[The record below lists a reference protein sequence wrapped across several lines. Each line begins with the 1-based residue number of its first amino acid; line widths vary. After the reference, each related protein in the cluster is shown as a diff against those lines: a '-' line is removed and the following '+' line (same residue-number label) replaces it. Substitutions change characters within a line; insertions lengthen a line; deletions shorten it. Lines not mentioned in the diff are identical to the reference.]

1 MVIRVSDKTQN
12 YSKVTKL
19 LVKPILNYLY
29 ECLKKGIHVDLA
41 EFIRD
46 CNLEN
51 VSEQYWQSVIEE
63 LDQHGYIKGV
73 IIKSTKTQKIVL
85 LKDNFGITL
94 EGVEYLQ
101 ENSMMSKVKD
111 FLGSSYEIALEATIN
126 YLLSTHLK

>member
-1 MVIRVSDKTQN
+1 MSNNDMHVLIYK
-12 YSKVTKL
+12 
-19 LVKPILNYLY
+19 ILNYLY
-29 ECLKKGIHVDLA
+29 ECLKNGIRVDLA

-51 VSEQYWQSVIEE
+51 VSKQYWQSVIEE

-73 IIKSTKTQKIVL
+73 IIRGTKTQKVVSF
-85 LKDNFGITL
+85 KDNFGITL

-111 FLGSSYEIALEATIN
+111 FLGNSYEIALEATIN

>member
-1 MVIRVSDKTQN
+1 MHVLIYK
-12 YSKVTKL
+12 
-19 LVKPILNYLY
+19 ILNYLY

-63 LDQHGYIKGV
+63 LDQHGYIKGA

>member
-1 MVIRVSDKTQN
+1 MHVLIYK
-12 YSKVTKL
+12 
-19 LVKPILNYLY
+19 ILNYLY

-111 FLGSSYEIALEATIN
+111 LLGSSYEIALEATIN

>member
-1 MVIRVSDKTQN
+1 MSNNDMHVLIYK
-12 YSKVTKL
+12 
-19 LVKPILNYLY
+19 ILNYLY

-63 LDQHGYIKGV
+63 LDQHGYIKEV

-111 FLGSSYEIALEATIN
+111 FLGSSYELALEAKIN

>member
-1 MVIRVSDKTQN
+1 MSNNDMHVLIYK
-12 YSKVTKL
+12 
-19 LVKPILNYLY
+19 ILNYLY

-73 IIKSTKTQKIVL
+73 IIKSTKTQKIVFF
-85 LKDNFGITL
+85 KDNFGITL

-111 FLGSSYEIALEATIN
+111 FLGNSYEIALEATIN

>member
-1 MVIRVSDKTQN
+1 MHVLIYK
-12 YSKVTKL
+12 
-19 LVKPILNYLY
+19 ILNYLY

-51 VSEQYWQSVIEE
+51 VYEQYWQSVIEE

-111 FLGSSYEIALEATIN
+111 FLGNSYEIALEATIN

>member
-1 MVIRVSDKTQN
+1 MSNNDMHVLIYK
-12 YSKVTKL
+12 
-19 LVKPILNYLY
+19 ILNYLY
-29 ECLKKGIHVDLA
+29 ECLKNGIHVDLT

-46 CNLEN
+46 CNLQN

-63 LDQHGYIKGV
+63 LDKHGYIKGV

-85 LKDNFGITL
+85 FKDSFGITL

>member
-1 MVIRVSDKTQN
+1 MSNNDMHVLIYK
-12 YSKVTKL
+12 
-19 LVKPILNYLY
+19 ILNYLY

-51 VSEQYWQSVIEE
+51 VSEQYWKSVIEE
-63 LDQHGYIKGV
+63 LDQHGYIKEV
-73 IIKSTKTQKIVL
+73 IIRDTKTQKIIM
-85 LKDNFGITL
+85 LKDDFGITL

-111 FLGSSYEIALEATIN
+111 FLGSSYEIALETTIN

>member
-1 MVIRVSDKTQN
+1 MSNNDMHVLIYK
-12 YSKVTKL
+12 
-19 LVKPILNYLY
+19 ILNYLY

-51 VSEQYWQSVIEE
+51 VSNQYWQSVIEE
-63 LDQHGYIKGV
+63 LLKHGYIKG
-73 IIKSTKTQKIVL
+73 IIIRGTKTQKVIS
-85 LKDNFGITL
+85 LKDDFGITL

-101 ENSMMSKVKD
+101 ENSMMGKVKE
-111 FLGSSYEIALEATIN
+111 FLGNSYEIALDVTIN

>member
-1 MVIRVSDKTQN
+1 MSNNDMHVLIYK
-12 YSKVTKL
+12 
-19 LVKPILNYLY
+19 ILNYLY
-29 ECLKKGIHVDLA
+29 ECLKKGIHIDLA

-73 IIKSTKTQKIVL
+73 IIRDTKTQKVIM
-85 LKDNFGITL
+85 LKDDFGITL

-111 FLGSSYEIALEATIN
+111 FLGNSYEIALEATIN
-126 YLLSTHLK
+126 YLLATHLK

>member
-1 MVIRVSDKTQN
+1 MSNNDMHVLIYK
-12 YSKVTKL
+12 
-19 LVKPILNYLY
+19 ILNYLY

-73 IIKSTKTQKIVL
+73 IIKSIKTQKIVL

>member
-1 MVIRVSDKTQN
+1 MSNNDMHVLIYK
-12 YSKVTKL
+12 
-19 LVKPILNYLY
+19 ILNYLY
-29 ECLKKGIHVDLA
+29 ECLKKGIHIDLA

-73 IIKSTKTQKIVL
+73 IIRDTKTQKAIM
-85 LKDNFGITL
+85 LKDDFGITL

>member
-1 MVIRVSDKTQN
+1 MSNNDMHVLIYK
-12 YSKVTKL
+12 
-19 LVKPILNYLY
+19 ILNYLY
-29 ECLKKGIHVDLA
+29 ECLKKGILVDLA

-51 VSEQYWQSVIEE
+51 VSEQYWHSVIEE

-73 IIKSTKTQKIVL
+73 IIRDTKTQKIIM
-85 LKDNFGITL
+85 LKDDFGITL

-111 FLGSSYEIALEATIN
+111 FLGNSYEIALEATIN

>member
-1 MVIRVSDKTQN
+1 MSNNDMHVLIYK
-12 YSKVTKL
+12 
-19 LVKPILNYLY
+19 ILNYLY

-111 FLGSSYEIALEATIN
+111 LLGSSYEIALEATIN

>member
-1 MVIRVSDKTQN
+1 MSNNDMHVLIYK
-12 YSKVTKL
+12 
-19 LVKPILNYLY
+19 ILNYLY

-51 VSEQYWQSVIEE
+51 VSNQYWQSVIEE
-63 LDQHGYIKGV
+63 LLKHGYIKG
-73 IIKSTKTQKIVL
+73 IIIRGTKTQKVIS
-85 LKDNFGITL
+85 LKDDFGITL

-101 ENSMMSKVKD
+101 ENSMMGKVKE
-111 FLGSSYEIALEATIN
+111 FLGNSYEIALDATIN

>member
-1 MVIRVSDKTQN
+1 MVIKMSNNDMHVLIYK
-12 YSKVTKL
+12 
-19 LVKPILNYLY
+19 ILKYLY

>member
-1 MVIRVSDKTQN
+1 MSNNDMHVLIYK
-12 YSKVTKL
+12 
-19 LVKPILNYLY
+19 ILNYLY

-51 VSEQYWQSVIEE
+51 VSNQYWQSVIEE
-63 LDQHGYIKGV
+63 LLKHGYIKG
-73 IIKSTKTQKIVL
+73 IIIRGTKTQKVIS
-85 LKDNFGITL
+85 LKDDFGVTL